1 MLQPKRTK
9 WRRNHLVRPKAKASR
24 LVTVAFGEYG
34 LRATQG
40 GYLSNRQLEAARV
53 VLSRF
58 TTQAGKPYIRVFPD
72 VGITKKPAEVRMG
85 AGKGDVNGWFAVVEP
100 GTIRMEIGGIPE
112 ADCKEALHQAGYK
125 LSVQSRIVKKGE
137 ENK

>member
-40 GYLSNRQLEAARV
+40 GYRAVQGHQSGGSGRLSASA
-53 VLSRF
+53 
-58 TTQAGKPYIRVFPD
+58 QA
-72 VGITKKPAEVRMG
+72 
-85 AGKGDVNGWFAVVEP
+85 
-100 GTIRMEIGGIPE
+100 
-112 ADCKEALHQAGYK
+112 L
-125 LSVQSRIVKKGE
+125 
-137 ENK
+137 

>member
-58 TTQAGKPYIRVFPD
+58 TKKAGKAYIRVFPD

-85 AGKGDVNGWFAVVEP
+85 KGKGAPDHWAAVLKP
-100 GTIRMEIGGIPE
+100 GMILFEVGGVDLE
-112 ADCKEALHQAGYK
+112 LAHRALELAADKLPVRTKIAYK
-125 LSVQSRIVKKGE
+125 PTRD
-137 ENK
+137 